1 MNIDELQSA
10 WDSPRNRP
18 SDEAREQFARD
29 FTRRMMAK
37 RRFQTIWL
45 TNTIVWLA
53 LITGLALHSMASGK
67 TTIAGEWGVLPL
79 LILPW
84 GLAIHFLRRHLK
96 PVTPR
101 ADGEL
106 SVTESLRAAHGSICQ
121 EQSHLKLVGLLLV
134 VMMPL
139 LGVAMAQL
147 SKAGKVNESQLQSM
161 AAFFGA
167 ALLLGL
173 GGILCRYFL
182 SLIPQKR
189 RLAAVLGEFSEQ
201 GA

>member
-1 MNIDELQSA
+1 MSIDDLQSA

-18 SDEAREQFARD
+18 SAEAREQLARD
-29 FTRRMMAK
+29 FTRRMMAR
-37 RRFQTIWL
+37 RRFRALWL
-45 TNTIVWLA
+45 VNVFVWLV
-53 LITGLALHSMASGK
+53 LVTGLALHS
-67 TTIAGEWGVLPL
+67 IANGRTALTNEWGLLPL

-96 PVTPR
+96 PGLPLAR
-101 ADGEL
+101 GEL
-106 SVTESLRAAHGSICQ
+106 SVTESFRTAHHSICM

-134 VMMPL
+134 VMLPL

-147 SKAGKVNESQLQSM
+147 FKVGKMNQNQLESM
-161 AAFFGA
+161 AVFFGA

-182 SLIPQKR
+182 SLTPQKR
-189 RLAAVLGEFSEQ
+189 RLAALLGEFAE
-201 GA
+201 